1 MQIYILGPLAGLLA
15 DRVGYRVTVVGGA
28 ILASGGVALGTFA
41 TEVWMLCIT
50 VGVVGGISV
59 TNT

>member
-1 MQIYILGPLAGLLA
+1 LAGLLA

-50 VGVVGGISV
+50 VGVVGGISL